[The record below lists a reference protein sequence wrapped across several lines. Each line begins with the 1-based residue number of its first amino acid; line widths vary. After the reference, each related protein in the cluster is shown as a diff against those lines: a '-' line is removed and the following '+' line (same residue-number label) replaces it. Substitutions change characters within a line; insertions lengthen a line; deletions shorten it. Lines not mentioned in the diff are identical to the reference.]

1 MFEFKNLMA
10 AGAVALTTMT
20 TGQIAVAQDNLI
32 DLPIAG
38 TLPVSGPISD
48 VYLGL
53 VRASMM
59 ALEDNADKLAAAG
72 WRIPANGEFNVEDTL
87 QKVDRGIPTMQLQ
100 LGRGAQIISSLITPI
115 VIAQAQLALRSN
127 ALIFGSYMQG
137 PNLDDL
143 DNFLV
148 GMMLADIEAKPLGNF
163 AATVLGAKTA
173 AVIYVDDE
181 YGSLTAESFE
191 KSYTEGGGEVA
202 LRLAIPANP
211 TDFRNESVRVSI
223 ADPDVVFIIHRGG
236 YSLAIETLRDAGY
249 DGMLLSGSAAL
260 VAGRITPV
268 AAEGEGMILSTI
280 TGSSEARETFIKR
293 YEERWNTPLPAESAL
308 IPYAGTEVLV
318 AALANVPAT
327 NDLDVEDIEAAWMA
341 LGKVQTLVG
350 EATVTGRSVVYPINL
365 EKVEP
370 NGDLVVIG
378 SCDETTCTAQN

>member
-1 MFEFKNLMA
+1 MLKIQKFIA
-10 AGAVALTTMT
+10 AGAVALTAMT

-48 VYLGL
+48 IYLGL

-72 WRIPANGEFNVEDTL
+72 WRIPANGEYHVEDTL

-100 LGRGAQIISSLITPI
+100 LGRGAQIIHSLITPI
-115 VIAQAQLALRSN
+115 VIAQAQLATRSN

-137 PNLDDL
+137 PSLDGL
-143 DNFLV
+143 DNLLV
-148 GMMLADIEAKPLGNF
+148 GMTLADVEAKPLGNF
-163 AATVLGAKTA
+163 AATVLEAKTA
-173 AVIYVDDE
+173 AIIFVDDE

-191 KSYTEGGGEVA
+191 KAYTDGGGEVT
-202 LRLAIPANP
+202 LKLPIPANP
-211 TDFRNESVRVSI
+211 TDFRNESVRISI
-223 ADPDVVFIIHRGG
+223 TDPDIVFIIHRGG

-249 DGMLLSGSAAL
+249 DGLLLSGSAAL
-260 VAGRITPV
+260 VAGRLTPV
-268 AAEGEGMILSTI
+268 AAEGEGMILSTV
-280 TGSSEARETFIKR
+280 TGSPEARKTFRER
-293 YEERWNTPLPAESAL
+293 YEARWNTDLPAESAL
-308 IPYAGTEVLV
+308 IPYAGTEVLI

-327 NDLDVEDIEAAWMA
+327 NELDVEDIEKAWMS
-341 LGKVQTLVG
+341 LGTVDTLVG
-350 EATVTGRSVVYPINL
+350 TAVISGRSVVYPINL

-378 SCDETTCTAQN
+378 SCDETSCTAQN